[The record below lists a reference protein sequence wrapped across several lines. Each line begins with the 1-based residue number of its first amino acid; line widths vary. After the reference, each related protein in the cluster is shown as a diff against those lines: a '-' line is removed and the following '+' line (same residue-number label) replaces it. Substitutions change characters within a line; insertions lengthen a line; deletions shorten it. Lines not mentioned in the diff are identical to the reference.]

1 MGKAKQI
8 NIKNRTYYFYND
20 MVNIKKFDPNLLNI
34 DKIAFKT
41 TNVVIYNITVNINH
55 ENPLYLSFNYV
66 DGYIEESNGDK

>member
-1 MGKAKQI
+1 M
-8 NIKNRTYYFYND
+8 
-20 MVNIKKFDPNLLNI
+20 